1 MCEIT
6 ASLKKRFCTD
16 NNLSIQL
23 FSEPYFTDR
32 VELYDKA
39 FDWKQFVE
47 MLKGYK
53 TEEDFFAE
61 YNKLKDDAIQF
72 IKASEAFN
80 ALNNE
85 PSTTFEVK
93 GFNLPDRDT
102 YKEMNVGRKFFSI
115 DMVKANFTSLVYFGH
130 KRAEKFVDSFVYA
143 DFLRQ
148 FTDNEYFIRS
158 KYIRQ
163 VIFGN
168 CNCKRMIAYEK
179 VMMADLLDM
188 LISQKIVKLEDVY
201 SLRADEI
208 IIDVTDFTDDQIR
221 TIEDFL
227 IENTRTGRI
236 GFPTDFETYVVHK
249 FKNEDAYVK
258 MFVDEDATFEIKKVD
273 IEDAP
278 AVYRAMKNMPASEL
292 DLYFYH
298 NGRLAKFEEQK
309 VWQLE

>member
-6 ASLKKRFCTD
+6 SSLKKRFCTD
-16 NNLSIQL
+16 NNLSIQV

-32 VELYDKA
+32 ITLFNKE
-39 FDWKQFVE
+39 FEWNEFVK
-47 MLKGYK
+47 MLEKYK

-61 YNKLKDDAIQF
+61 YNRLKDDAIQF

-80 ALNNE
+80 TLNNE

-102 YKEMNVGRKFFSI
+102 YKEMNIGRKFFSI
-115 DMVKANFTSLVYFGH
+115 DMVKANFTSLVYFGL
-130 KRAEKFVDSFVYA
+130 KRAEKFFDSFVYA

-148 FTDNEYFIRS
+148 FTNNDYFIRS

-188 LISQKIVKLEDVY
+188 LISQNIVKLEDVY

-208 IIDVTDFTDDQIR
+208 IIDVTDFTDEQIR

-227 IENTRTGRI
+227 IDNTKDGRI
-236 GFPTDFETYVVHK
+236 GFPTDYETYVVHK

-258 MFVDEDATFEIKKVD
+258 KFEDGEFEIKKVD
-273 IEDAP
+273 VEDAP
-278 AVYRAMKNMPASEL
+278 AVYRYMKGLTSSAL

-298 NGRLAKFEEQK
+298 NGRLACFTAPK
-309 VWQLE
+309 VWELV